1 MKRFMIGQFDRFDIN
16 KYNRDFRNDFF
27 GVEVTQMES
36 LARRMLSVDWWTC
49 KQIVRTSYIIL
60 HNFFY
65 RDI

>member
-36 LARRMLSVDWWTC
+36 LARRMLSVD
-49 KQIVRTSYIIL
+49 
-60 HNFFY
+60 
-65 RDI
+65 